1 MTDSLWKVLI
11 ADDEPIIREGIRY
24 SVNWDR
30 LNMEVVAE
38 AEDGE
43 EAIEKAILHT
53 VDILLVDINMPIVN
67 GLKVIQQVKT
77 ELPHCQVVIITG
89 YDEFKYAQEAV
100 RLHVSDYLLKP
111 VDPDQLEVILNKIQE
126 ELVKRK
132 EQNHLWSNTF
142 AQISKNM
149 STLKMEFCR
158 EWLLGNLHSD
168 EIESQLRF
176 LQLPVSIPQ
185 QFLAISSTE
194 YIEKRQLMV
203 ESEKE
208 SYQKKLIERI
218 TTVFTDYDII
228 LFHDDMGSICILAW
242 QVFPS
247 NFAARIEE
255 IFKKEWNM
263 YITVYTR
270 ENAED
275 YVHITSFYKEYRDY
289 MENEINI
296 SPIVRRAKT
305 ILEHRYN
312 DPTISLE
319 KVAIELQV
327 SSVYLSRLFKKE
339 LGMNFVQLLTRKRIS
354 KAIYLLQ
361 STDYPIV
368 AISEQVGYDSQHYFS
383 TAFKKATGVSPNRYR
398 RNLVQENIEV
408 K

>member
-24 SVNWDR
+24 SVNWDH

-194 YIEKRQLMV
+194 YLEKRQLMG

-228 LFHDDMGSICILAW
+228 FFHDDMGSICILAW

>member
-194 YIEKRQLMV
+194 YLEKRQLMG

-228 LFHDDMGSICILAW
+228 FFHDDMGSICILAW

-263 YITVYTR
+263 YITVYIR

-368 AISEQVGYDSQHYFS
+368 AISELVGYDSQHYFS

>member
-228 LFHDDMGSICILAW
+228 FFHDDMGSICILAW

-263 YITVYTR
+263 YITVYIR

-319 KVAIELQV
+319 KVAMELQV

-368 AISEQVGYDSQHYFS
+368 AISELVGYDSQHYFS

>member
-194 YIEKRQLMV
+194 YLEKRQLMG

-228 LFHDDMGSICILAW
+228 FFHDDMGSICILAW

-398 RNLVQENIEV
+398 RNLVQENIEA

>member
-194 YIEKRQLMV
+194 YLEKRQLMG

-228 LFHDDMGSICILAW
+228 FFHDDMGSICILAW

-368 AISEQVGYDSQHYFS
+368 AISELVGYDSQHYFS

-398 RNLVQENIEV
+398 RNLVQENIEA